1 MQYDIFNKDNINKS
15 GITIECLRVAK
26 GKATALKNN
35 SKENWLLY
43 YKITQYHRVRNTA
56 MG

>member
-56 MG
+56 MK